1 MDPLFVLPFGP
12 LVILALRIVD
22 VPLGTIWLIVMER
35 GQRTVAAA
43 VASIEVLIG
52 LVAVGHV
59 L

>member
-1 MDPLFVLPFGP
+1 
-12 LVILALRIVD
+12 
-22 VPLGTIWLIVMER
+22 VPLGTTWLIVMVR

-43 VASIEVLIG
+43 VASIEVLIW